1 MQHALLATFIIYSL
15 CILGVGVWG
24 YRRESLASFA
34 VADRQMGMVTG
45 TGAFVATFISAV
57 TVIGVS
63 GYASQYGWAA
73 AAFTCYGYATGWIL
87 LVIAAKRMHRSQ
99 LTTIPEFLRM
109 RFESPFLATF
119 SASTIVFLYSIT
131 LIVQL
136 LGVAI
141 TLNSMLNFALPV
153 VILVVGIVF
162 VTYTWLGGLV
172 AVVRTDLIEATLL
185 ALGVL
190 IGAFAVIWKTGGS
203 VITAPPERL
212 AHFFGGSI
220 QTPTDFI
227 GWTLVWGLGI
237 PAQSYYLQRFYA
249 SKNENVARMQI
260 ALGGIIIMV
269 LLLSVIVCG
278 VGAAMLIPPD
288 RVGDGAFPYLF
299 KNVIGGWIS
308 VPILLAITAAVQ
320 STTAGLLHIVGLFF
334 ALDIYKPIAQINDE
348 ASLLRASRRM
358 TLLFGIATTLL
369 AVYISTRPLPLI
381 SLIAAVSWGGMA
393 STLFV
398 PLFCGLFWKRA
409 TRMGAIASAV
419 GGLTFAT
426 IGFVLKRAGLLGFHE
441 IYPGLVAAMVLMVVV
456 SLATRSNTESVIKR
470 FFPESLPAGTG
481 KRLEL

>member
-1 MQHALLATFIIYSL
+1 MQQVLLATFIIYSL
-15 CILGVGVWG
+15 FILGVGVWG

-34 VADRQMGMVTG
+34 VADRQMGTIMG

-73 AAFTCYGYATGWIL
+73 AALTCYGYAIGWIL
-87 LVIAAKRMHRSQ
+87 LVVAAKRMHQSQ
-99 LTTIPEFLRM
+99 LTTIPEFLRI

-119 SASTIVFLYSIT
+119 SALTIVFLYSIT

-141 TLNSMLNFALPV
+141 TLHGMLNFAIPV
-153 VILVVGIVF
+153 AILVVGIVF

-172 AVVRTDLIEATLL
+172 AVVRTDMIEAALL

-190 IGAFAVIWKTGGS
+190 IGACAVLWKTGGS
-203 VITAPPERL
+203 VITAPPAHL

-220 QTPTDFI
+220 QKPTDFI
-227 GWTLVWGLGI
+227 GWALVWGLGI

-249 SKNENVARMQI
+249 SKNQNVARMQI

-269 LLLSVIVCG
+269 LLLSVVVCG

-334 ALDIYKPIAQINDE
+334 ALDIYKPIARITDE

-358 TLLFGIATTLL
+358 TLIFGVATTLL
-369 AVYISTRPLPLI
+369 AAYLSTRPLPLI
-381 SLIAAVSWGGMA
+381 TLIAAVSWGGMA

-398 PLFCGLFWKRA
+398 PLFFGLFWRRA
-409 TRMGAIASAV
+409 TKLGAIASSV
-419 GGLTFAT
+419 GGMTLAIFGFA
-426 IGFVLKRAGLLGFHE
+426 LKRAGLLAVHE
-441 IYPGLVAAMVLMVVV
+441 IYPGLIASFVLMVVI
-456 SLATRSNTESVIKR
+456 STLTRSNTESVIER
-470 FFPESLPAGTG
+470 FFP
-481 KRLEL
+481 KQ